1 MQDKFPQGQGPC
13 SPLGKQKCQTSPV
26 CFTSPAM
33 YFFFKSCIKLES
45 DPFHIPARAQGF
57 FKELSPVFF
66 LDSWLQH
73 NSFPQYDEK
82 PPVHDRK
89 STKAT
94 VRQGLKGVPA
104 SGRPQWQWP
113 HLHRA
118 RWGSRGQTC
127 HPQGFYS
134 HRFEKG
140 SYLCSYF
147 SEKQKLR
154 ESKLELIA
162 ICNRFEM
169 REFNP
174 CRFIILWSSSFREQF

>member
-1 MQDKFPQGQGPC
+1 MQDKFLQGQGPC

-154 ESKLELIA
+154 ESKLELIT

>member
-1 MQDKFPQGQGPC
+1 MHKARVR
-13 SPLGKQKCQTSPV
+13 PLSYSSTSTRI
-26 CFTSPAM
+26 FQRAL
-33 YFFFKSCIKLES
+33 SC
-45 DPFHIPARAQGF
+45 
-57 FKELSPVFF
+57 FF

-82 PPVHDRK
+82 RDRK

-94 VRQGLKGVPA
+94 VRQALKGVPA
-104 SGRPQWQWP
+104 AGRPQWQWP

-118 RWGSRGQTC
+118 RWGSSSQTC

-134 HRFEKG
+134 HRFENG
-140 SYLCSYF
+140 PYLCSYF

-174 CRFIILWSSSFREQF
+174 CRFIILWSSSFREQS